1 MTITFS
7 PSPDMVTRTYS
18 ETNVLKC
25 GELII
30 YKHTDPPFFL
40 SLQSPPPSSSI
51 YFAFFFSYLYN
62 FFIFF
67 FSFYTNL
74 NHLMAS
80 DTIHN
85 TKTLSSALLDN
96 QRKTNNNIRKFFNR
110 FPHKSPP
117 LSPHNDY
124 SSDVSQC
131 PVLSSSSSL
140 SSENELS
147 PTQIQIDLV
156 RTSWE
161 RVSQIRHETDD
172 RNVSAS
178 HAFGLAFYD
187 ALFEMDEH
195 VKELFDNVFQ
205 QARALT
211 GMISYIARA
220 PGVTTAS
227 RPACCTPSTP
237 TTIRDINASKKDN
250 NKQEYEEGDPE
261 WLAAQ
266 MRELGARHYFYK
278 VIPQHFE
285 LVGPAFVTALKKR
298 LGEEYTDEIG
308 DAWVKVPYYFYFYT
322 LSLLTSFL
330 FVRQIPM

>member
-1 MTITFS
+1 
-7 PSPDMVTRTYS
+7 
-18 ETNVLKC
+18 
-25 GELII
+25 
-30 YKHTDPPFFL
+30 
-40 SLQSPPPSSSI
+40 
-51 YFAFFFSYLYN
+51 
-62 FFIFF
+62 
-67 FSFYTNL
+67 
-74 NHLMAS
+74 MAS

-85 TKTLSSALLDN
+85 NKSVSSTLLGNKA
-96 QRKTNNNIRKFFNR
+96 NNNIRKFFNR

-117 LSPHNDY
+117 LSPHNDQY
-124 SSDVSQC
+124 SDMNQC

-140 SSENELS
+140 SNENDLS

-161 RVSQIRHETDD
+161 RVSQIRHSNDD
-172 RNVSAS
+172 RNISAS

-187 ALFEMDEH
+187 ALFEMDNQ

-227 RPACCTPSTP
+227 RPACCTPTMP
-237 TTIRDINASKKDN
+237 TTIRDINASKKN
-250 NKQEYEEGDPE
+250 NNQEYEEGDPE

-278 VIPQHFE
+278 VKPHHLE

-298 LGEEYTDEIG
+298 LGEEYTDDIG
-308 DAWVKVPYYFYFYT
+308 DAWVKVPLHDHLFIS
-322 LSLLTSFL
+322 SLTFN
-330 FVRQIPM
+330 RQIPMSLII